1 MKRKRTEPTLQV
13 STTRMYMNAP
23 KSWKIY
29 LIHAPFVLR
38 ILTLVMIVLVLA
50 RPQTTDN
57 WQNTEIEGIDIMLA
71 VDVSTSMLAED
82 LKPNRLE
89 AAKQVASEFI
99 NGRPNDNIG
108 LTIFAGESF
117 TQCPL
122 TVDHAVLL
130 NLFQSIKGDIAQR
143 GLIEDGTAI
152 GMGIANAVSRLKDS
166 KAKSK
171 VIICLTDGSNNRGD
185 ISPLTSAEIAKQFGI
200 RVYTIGVGTNGTA
213 PYPMPTYAGVQ
224 YVNIPVEID
233 EQTLTQIAATTNGN
247 YFRATSNTKLKEV
260 YAEID
265 KLEKTKLN
273 VKEFSKRNEAF
284 AAFGVIAL
292 LSLFMELLLRNT
304 VLKKIP

>member
-1 MKRKRTEPTLQV
+1 MIFANIEYLFLLILLIPYIIWYVMKRKKTEPTLQV
-13 STTRMYMNAP
+13 STTRMYMKAP

-29 LIHAPFVLR
+29 LLHAPFVLR
-38 ILTLVMIVLVLA
+38 TVAIIMVILILA

-122 TVDHAVLL
+122 TVDHGVLL
-130 NLFQSIKGDIAQR
+130 NLFNSIKGDIAQR

-152 GMGIANAVSRLKDS
+152 GMGIAALAYVFLMIFSFTLPAKDALSTMSAAEINAIRVTPWIMIGLYF
-166 KAKSK
+166 
-171 VIICLTDGSNNRGD
+171 ILTVAELF
-185 ISPLTSAEIAKQFGI
+185 ISPLGLSFVSK
-200 RVYTIGVGTNGTA
+200 VA
-213 PYPMPTYAGVQ
+213 PPHLQGLMQVAGWLQ
-224 YVNIPVEID
+224 R
-233 EQTLTQIAATTNGN
+233 Q
-247 YFRATSNTKLKEV
+247 
-260 YAEID
+260 
-265 KLEKTKLN
+265 
-273 VKEFSKRNEAF
+273 
-284 AAFGVIAL
+284 
-292 LSLFMELLLRNT
+292 
-304 VLKKIP
+304 